1 MDGKEFPRLMKTLC
15 IMLAIVA
22 VLGIIAIV
30 VTNSND
36 KFDTANYYTKTIK
49 VEKGDTLWE
58 LGSMY
63 KAEGDNIRDW
73 IKAVKDHNY
82 MTGSGLTAGDYII
95 IYIAK

>member
-1 MDGKEFPRLMKTLC
+1 MKNLLM
-15 IMLAIVA
+15 A
-22 VLGIIAIV
+22 IIAVVLIV
-30 VTNSND
+30 VSIVMVVNTVVNGME
-36 KFDTANYYTKTIK
+36 KFDTTNYYTKTIK

-73 IKAVKDHNY
+73 IKAVKDRNY
-82 MTGSGLTAGDYII
+82 MTSSGLTTGDYIT

>member
-1 MDGKEFPRLMKTLC
+1 MKNLLM
-15 IMLAIVA
+15 A
-22 VLGIIAIV
+22 IIAVVLIV
-30 VTNSND
+30 ISIVMVVNTVVNGME

-73 IKAVKDHNY
+73 IKAVKDRNY
-82 MTGSGLTAGDYII
+82 MTSSGLTAGDYIT

>member
-1 MDGKEFPRLMKTLC
+1 MKNLLM
-15 IMLAIVA
+15 A
-22 VLGIIAIV
+22 IIAVVLIV
-30 VTNSND
+30 VSIVLVVNTIVNGME

-73 IKAVKDHNY
+73 IKAVKDRNY
-82 MTGSGLTAGDYII
+82 MTGSGLTAGDYITV
-95 IYIAK
+95 YIAK